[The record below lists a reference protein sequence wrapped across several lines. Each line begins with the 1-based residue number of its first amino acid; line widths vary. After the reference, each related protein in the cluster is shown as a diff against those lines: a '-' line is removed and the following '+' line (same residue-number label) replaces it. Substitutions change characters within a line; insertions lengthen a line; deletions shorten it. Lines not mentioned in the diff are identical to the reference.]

1 MPQEQHGPIASRLLL
16 GKALQQLRN
25 EVGMSGAEVAKEMG
39 FGAAKLSKIERGQ
52 APITKADLH
61 LFFEVLK
68 VSEDVRPT
76 LLELGAQSRRPRR
89 NRTNTFEQ
97 ELPGKNFERY
107 LGLEEIAVGIK
118 DWHPY
123 LIPGLL
129 QTPEYAHALIS
140 ANPLLLPDQ
149 VKHLVQLRM
158 ERQRALRRENEPL
171 QLWSIVEEYALRRV
185 IGDRQTRD
193 DQLRHLLTMGQKPNI
208 NVQVIPESAG
218 AHAGLDGAFA
228 ILDAGVHL
236 PPVVYI
242 DSRGMNTYVEGVT
255 DLAAYKA
262 TYDQI
267 QSAALSPVQSASMI
281 TAVLE
286 ESR

>member
-1 MPQEQHGPIASRLLL
+1 MRSEA
-16 GKALQQLRN
+16 
-25 EVGMSGAEVAKEMG
+25 GMSGAEVAKTMG

-52 APITKADLH
+52 AAVTKADLH
-61 LFFEVLK
+61 LFFHILH
-68 VSEDVRPT
+68 VSEDVQPA

-89 NRTNTFEQ
+89 DRTTTFER

-107 LGLEEIAVGIK
+107 LGLEEIATGIK

-140 ANPLLLPDQ
+140 AHPLLLPDQ
-149 VKHLVQLRM
+149 VEHLVQLRV
-158 ERQRALRRENEPL
+158 ERQRTLHRGSDPL
-171 QLWSIVEEYALRRV
+171 HLWSIVEEYALRRT
-185 IGDRQTRD
+185 IGGKETRD
-193 DQLRHLLTMGQKPNI
+193 AQLHHLLKIGQKPNI
-208 NVQVIPESAG
+208 NIQVIPESAG

-228 ILDAGVHL
+228 ILDAGNHL

-262 TYDQI
+262 SYDQI
-267 QSAALSPVQSASMI
+267 QSAALSPVQSA
-281 TAVLE
+281 AVISAILE